1 MNKHNYRILIGS
13 PIHQKPQI
21 LTEFLQSLLQLND
34 QKIEFHYY
42 FIDDNIDPKSQEL
55 LIEFQQKKE
64 HSRITRSDEQKHYE
78 CNDTTHYWHSD
89 LVWKVAAFKNS
100 IMQYAIDYKF
110 DYVFLIDSDLIL
122 HPNTVEQLVKADKPI
137 VSEIFWTKWVPEAV
151 EQPQVWLYDEYTQWE
166 HHPDELHVSEEEQ
179 VNRFSQFTNKMKI
192 PGLYEVGGLGAC
204 TLIRHDALQAGVSFT
219 RIPNIS
225 YWGEDRHFCIRA
237 AALGIPLYVDTHYP
251 ALHLYRESDLE
262 QYLQSKH
269 QTNVSHTKYEN
280 PPPMENISHIPSST
294 MSVRE
299 RPKLTLTMV
308 IRNEANRYL
317 HQTLSEHQKYI
328 DEAVI
333 IDDGSTDNSLEI
345 CKELLTN
352 IPLRLIRNEHSKF
365 SNEIQLRQQQW
376 AETIQTKPD
385 WILNLDADEQFE
397 SSFGDDINDMLKA
410 NSIDCY
416 CFRLFDL
423 WNETHYREDQY
434 WHAHLYYRPFL
445 IRYRE
450 DFQPA
455 WRETPQHC
463 GRFPMN
469 VLELRHQLS
478 PLRLKHFG
486 WAKHEHRIEK
496 YNRYLELDPGARYG
510 WKEQYDSILD
520 QKPLLI
526 PWDQSQ
532 F

>member
-1 MNKHNYRILIGS
+1 MMNEQHKRILIGS
-13 PIHQKPQI
+13 PIHQKPRI
-21 LTEFLQSLLQLND
+21 LKEFLHSLLQLHHPH
-34 QKIEFHYY
+34 IEIHY
-42 FIDDNIDPKSQEL
+42 FFVDDNIEHESREILQQFQLKTKHT
-55 LIEFQQKKE
+55 LITP
-64 HSRITRSDEQKHYE
+64 SNEQSHYE
-78 CNDTTHYWHSD
+78 CNNTTHYWHSD

-100 IMQYAIDYKF
+100 ILKHAIEQKF
-110 DYVFLIDSDLIL
+110 DYVFLVDSDLVL
-122 HPNTVEQLVKADKPI
+122 HPNTVEQLVAVDKPI
-137 VSEIFWTKWVPEAV
+137 VSEIFWTKWIPETV

-166 HHPDELHVSEEEQ
+166 RQQDEFDVSEEEQ
-179 VNRFSQFTNKMKI
+179 LQRIAQFFNKMKI

-204 TLIRHDALQAGVSFT
+204 TLIRRDALLTGVSFT

-251 ALHLYRESDLE
+251 AFHLYRESDLE
-262 QYLQSKH
+262 QFLTSKPLE
-269 QTNVSHTKYEN
+269 NAADIKYED
-280 PPPMENISHIPSST
+280 ISPTKNNNLPTSSIT
-294 MSVRE
+294 IRE

-308 IRNEANRYL
+308 IRNEASRYL
-317 HQTLSEHQKYI
+317 QQTLVEHRKYI

-333 IDDGSTDNSLEI
+333 IDDGSTDNSSEI
-345 CKELLTN
+345 CKELLAN
-352 IPLRLIRNEHSKF
+352 IPLRLIRNEQSKF

-397 SSFGDDINDMLKA
+397 SNFGDHINDMLKA

-450 DFQPA
+450 DFQPV
-455 WRETPQHC
+455 WKETPQHC
-463 GRFPMN
+463 GRFPIN
-469 VLELRHQLS
+469 VLELKHQLS

-496 YNRYLELDPGARYG
+496 YNRYMELDPGARYG

-520 QKPLLI
+520 QNPLLI

>member
-1 MNKHNYRILIGS
+1 MNKHNSRILIGS

-21 LTEFLQSLLQLND
+21 LTEFLQSLLQLHH
-34 QKIEFHYY
+34 QQIEFHYY
-42 FIDDNIDPKSQEL
+42 FIDDNMDPKSREL
-55 LIEFQQKKE
+55 LSEFQNKMDCT
-64 HSRITRSDEQKHYE
+64 RIIRSDEQQHYE
-78 CNDTTHYWHSD
+78 CNDTTHYWHAN
-89 LVWKVAAFKNS
+89 LVWKVASFKNS
-100 IMQYAIDYKF
+100 IMQHAIDNKF
-110 DYVFLIDSDLIL
+110 DYVFLVDSDLVL
-122 HPNTVEQLVKADKPI
+122 HPNTIEQLVKADKPI
-137 VSEIFWTKWVPEAV
+137 VSEIFWTKWIPEAL

-166 HHPDELHVSEEEQ
+166 HCPDELHVSEKEQ
-179 VNRFSQFTNKMKI
+179 IHRFTQFLNKMKV

-204 TLIRHDALQAGVSFT
+204 TLIRRDALLAGVSYT
-219 RIPNIS
+219 RISNIS

-237 AALGIPLYVDTHYP
+237 AALGIPLHVDTHYP

-262 QYLQSKH
+262 QYLQSKSLEK
-269 QTNVSHTKYEN
+269 TTLTDYEN
-280 PPPMENISHIPSST
+280 TPPIENGSQTPVT
-294 MSVRE
+294 VRE

-308 IRNEANRYL
+308 VRNEAHRYL
-317 HQTLSEHQKYI
+317 RQTLSMHRDYI

-333 IDDGSTDNSLEI
+333 IDDGSTDNSSDI
-345 CKELLTN
+345 CKELLGN
-352 IPLRLIRNEHSKF
+352 VPLRLIRNERSRF

-376 AETIQTKPD
+376 TETVQTNPN

-397 SSFGDDINDMLKA
+397 SRFADHIDDMLKA

-450 DFQPA
+450 DFQPV
-455 WRETPQHC
+455 WKETPQHC
-463 GRFPMN
+463 GRFPLN
-469 VLELRHQLS
+469 VLELSHQLS
-478 PLRLKHFG
+478 PLRLKHLG
-486 WAKHEHRIEK
+486 WAKYEHRLEK
-496 YNRYLELDPGARYG
+496 YNRYMQLDPGAQYG

-520 QKPLLI
+520 EEPILI
-526 PWDQSQ
+526 PWSQSE